1 MCSRDEPGRPGN
13 IDDPIKGPI
22 HVNSLD
28 FYTYRWA
35 YSPDSDLQTINDVL
49 IGCFPGTEHTVT
61 ELVDDKESE
70 EAEDSTIVVGCPHG
84 TADPLTDIHII
95 AVVTKY
101 ETDVKQDISAS
112 WHISCVCVPASKRGS
127 GLLSSFF
134 RFCSLYFPED
144 RPFDLYSSVKTLN
157 SVNAKTRM
165 DIYRRYGFRVVDK
178 TLVEL
183 NSGEWG
189 VFSFK
194 YDIDGYPRYTVR
206 ANDKSRT
213 ILKSGEGHGKEII
226 RCTNKEKRTQ
236 ACLMAVSHYDL
247 RKALTIPRARGG
259 TRRVL
264 RNRRN
269 LRQMSRRRRYV

>member
-1 MCSRDEPGRPGN
+1 MCSVDEPGRLKN
-13 IDDPIKGPI
+13 IASKGPI
-22 HVNSLD
+22 RVDDYD
-28 FYTYRWA
+28 FYTYKWSLA
-35 YSPDSDLQTINDVL
+35 PDDVL
-49 IGCFPGTEHTVT
+49 VTLNGVLLKCFSESNHSATEFLD
-61 ELVDDKESE
+61 EKDSG
-70 EAEDSTIVVGCPHG
+70 EAEDTEFIVGVPRG
-84 TADPLTDIHII
+84 TASPLSDIHIFASVERYDDDI
-95 AVVTKY
+95 
-101 ETDVKQDISAS
+101 KQDIYAS
-112 WHISCVCVPASKRGS
+112 WHIGRLCIPKEHRAK
-127 GLLSSFF
+127 GLLTKFF
-134 RFCSLYFPED
+134 RFCSFYFSAD

-165 DIYRRYGFRVVDK
+165 DIYRRYGFRVVNK

-194 YDIDGYPRYTVR
+194 YDIDGYPTYTVR

-226 RCTNKEKRTQ
+226 RCTDKQKGTE